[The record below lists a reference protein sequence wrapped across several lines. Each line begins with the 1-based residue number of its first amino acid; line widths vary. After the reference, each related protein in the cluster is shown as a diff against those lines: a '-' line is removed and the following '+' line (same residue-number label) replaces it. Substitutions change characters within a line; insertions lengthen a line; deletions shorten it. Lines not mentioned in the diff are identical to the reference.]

1 MSRFS
6 AGTATLLIMLAAA
19 GLIQAQSVYTISGN
33 GQGDAFAFS
42 AEGSGAYL
50 GVRLE
55 EETEHPEG
63 GARVTYVADGSPA
76 DEAGLQEGD
85 IIVGFNGEIVRGPVA
100 VTKRIHAAE
109 PGDSVELRVVRDGRE
124 RTLEAEL
131 SQRKGLF
138 YSFDADDEGVEWRG
152 QLADAMELLDEKVGS
167 GSYNVPV
174 PRVDTSLWFNWS
186 KPKLG
191 VELVETTVE
200 LREHLGGGDDE
211 GVLVSKVL
219 DGTPAERGGIRVGD
233 LILSVDGESVSSV
246 DELREALA
254 DKQGE
259 SFPVRVAREGRVVT
273 IDVKIP
279 EPDRDR
285 PTGPRAR
292 LAPPAPPVP
301 PAPLAVVA
309 PAPAVPAPAPTPLV
323 SPRPLPPVPAPPL
336 PPRPAPVPPRPAG
349 SRLV

>member
-1 MSRFS
+1 MSRFNVI
-6 AGTATLLIMLAAA
+6 TAAALILAAA
-19 GLIQAQSVYTISGN
+19 GLLQAPSVYTISGN
-33 GQGDAFAFS
+33 DQGDAFALS
-42 AEGSGAYL
+42 GGGSGAYL

-63 GARVTYVADGSPA
+63 GARVTYVADDSPA
-76 DEAGLQEGD
+76 DAAGLREGD
-85 IIVGFNGEIVRGPVA
+85 IIVEFNGEVVRGPVA
-100 VTKRIHAAE
+100 MTKRIHAAE
-109 PGDSVELRVVRDGRE
+109 PGDSVELRVVRDGKE
-124 RTLEAEL
+124 RTLAAEL
-131 SQRKGLF
+131 IKRKGLF
-138 YSFDADDEGVEWRG
+138 YTFDADDEGVEWQG
-152 QLADAMELLDEKVGS
+152 QFEGAMDLLGEKLGS
-167 GSYNVPV
+167 SSYNVQV

-219 DGTPAERGGIRVGD
+219 EGTPAERGGIRVGD

-246 DELREALA
+246 DELRAALA

-279 EPDRDR
+279 EPERDR

-292 LAPPAPPVP
+292 LVRPAPLPPIAPAPALPAPAPAAPPAAVVAPEPP
-301 PAPLAVVA
+301 PAPL
-309 PAPAVPAPAPTPLV
+309 
-323 SPRPLPPVPAPPL
+323 PPVDQG
-336 PPRPAPVPPRPAG
+336 V
-349 SRLV
+349 V